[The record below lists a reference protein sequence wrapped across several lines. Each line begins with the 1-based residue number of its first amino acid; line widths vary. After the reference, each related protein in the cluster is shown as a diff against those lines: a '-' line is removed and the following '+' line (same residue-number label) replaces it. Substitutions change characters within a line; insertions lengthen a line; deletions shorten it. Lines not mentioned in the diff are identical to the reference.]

1 MPQDDYER
9 YRKRLEEQ
17 LHADIGLL
25 YDAFHAK
32 LRAYQTMVRSR
43 SGELDLELSPQP
55 SSGGSPVPA
64 PAPTTTA
71 PAPPGPPPPEN
82 WSQPMVDVLREVLP
96 RLPEEFDKS
105 DVLQALG
112 FEPRRSTFYE
122 ALQLLRAEG
131 VINIARG
138 AGGKRA
144 ALYRKVAGGS

>member
-43 SGELDLELSPQP
+43 SGDLAVEALPP
-55 SSGGSPVPA
+55 SESPVPA
-64 PAPTTTA
+64 PAPAAA
-71 PAPPGPPPPEN
+71 PAPQAPHARSEPA
-82 WSQPMVDVLREVLP
+82 SVIDALRDVLPQLPETFDKFDVLP
-96 RLPEEFDKS
+96 L
-105 DVLQALG
+105 LG

-122 ALQLLRAEG
+122 ALHLLQREG
-131 VINIARG
+131 LIDIVRY
-138 AGGKRA
+138 AGGKRPA
-144 ALYRKVAGGS
+144 QYRKVDAAS